1 MISLEKESDRQ
12 AMENVREFRKG
23 LLCSICNEFL
33 SDTYNLP
40 CGHSFCRECID
51 DALAERNSC
60 PDCMNPAWQKDTLKM
75 ALTDSTVQ
83 DWVVNCERLYQAH
96 VARQAARDGE
106 SSDTDSDLALVEPS
120 SGDDE
125 RGGTDID
132 EEEEGGGNAAPIPVP
147 SAPPPPQQQQPPARQ
162 AAPENDGAV
171 GAAAGG
177 GQPPPLPAA
186 AEPLPCRSLKGA
198 EKENNAAS
206 GSWGAATATS
216 SADLSVAA
224 AAPTAGVV
232 GVERAAAWS
241 SSSSSSSFSGQNRTP
256 RVRFQ
261 PSPLRACAA
270 PSEAG
275 QEGSGRQE
283 EEASV
288 HPRREKLPPA
298 AAVTKPRDSA
308 PLVLEGTVKAGD
320 VVDARLFTEGEK
332 LWSTPAAAPLK
343 RSVANTAAASPPGT
357 ESERRGST
365 PPRGTLVVA
374 AKDPEPSPS
383 AVPEKPAAVERE
395 EGGSSFAVG
404 LPDTCDIFDAES
416 SPPHSPIA
424 STTTITTMVILTPP
438 NLKPGGPEGKA
449 AVSSPSLKARG
460 PGAGVSAACPAGAR
474 PGIRVEGGDEHGEDD
489 GAMPE
494 ESRDG
499 ERQSPQQARGILDV
513 SSGDPPCPTSK
524 PRVSGTSAEGGTS
537 TDVGVGGG
545 EGRLGGEQLGE
556 EIEGTPGGTGKS
568 SGFEGSHRPLSP
580 RGASA
585 TDVDRSCADAG
596 VELGDSGSEDE
607 VSDAESVP
615 LLGANARLKDVNGQ
629 KLQQQQK
636 QQHGSGRTWP
646 SDGVPSPSSRSPL
659 AGSGVDRP
667 DETTV
672 RHRSTAANDEEGE
685 ETCDEA
691 DSLSNYGGSGAA
703 LGGCGRGEQPT
714 TGVEDERA
722 NEAVSLEAT
731 GPSKYVDPSSSP
743 SRVPLVLTNGGEGPK
758 RPATHGAA
766 SGVAEKTSPAKGTGV
781 VDSVRPSCQAP
792 TASSRHDKLF
802 PDGQPSAAVPPKEA
816 KSSSTTRVD
825 SPQPVSGSLQRQ
837 PQAFTAPSEASVL
850 HDEQS
855 AAKGD
860 VLARREGRSLDGG
873 ELCVAETLPQ
883 TPGLGGD
890 VLDKHAVVASPGD
903 DGDTTVPETSA
914 QGGLAT
920 DVLEPNSPKSLA
932 GGVSAHPAGGTPV
945 VEQPEGG
952 GVGEAFEGDKE
963 GPNVARLEV
972 PDSCVAHADGQEE
985 HHASGG
991 GTASD
996 VLDGRG
1002 PVRAEQLGDKNTRG
1016 SSVAAAA
1023 LAAPQPGVKGGGR
1036 TPSSQAA
1043 PLQQRR
1049 SPENA
1054 TTRVDSPGLKT
1065 GSSADG
1071 RLRHDSDEVPETL
1084 PSQRVG
1090 VDAGDGRG
1098 SSAAAPDVC
1107 LATQELSE
1115 QRESTRCSDDHG
1127 PELGRRI
1134 PETAAQ
1140 TSTTQEIQSLT
1151 TQEVPETA
1159 HAWGSVGACG
1169 GSSSSRIDGVG
1180 SAASGSYSQS
1190 EVLETE
1196 QLHGGATQGTADC
1209 AGGVGASG
1217 VGDGVEE
1224 QGAARFRRGAIA
1236 QSQQPQQ
1243 PQQPPPLQQQQ
1254 SKSMPPSSSTL
1265 PAEAVVGGTSR
1276 DEVGGVKSCAG
1287 LGDGEK
1293 PGEAWA
1299 SPGSLRAD
1307 EAAGVHGGVRN
1318 GGSPKS
1324 LVPTERTPDGSGSR
1338 KRSADY
1344 ATLSPSSRLSCDPG
1358 SAGKR
1363 TRLTPPPDSAANPSA
1378 RPGAAASDVEAS
1390 CNDDKPPDG
1399 GSPWQDAGRGSQ
1411 QGRPIALRGGSG
1423 PPGSDDESEMPETDH
1438 DLSAVQDAWHAE
1450 GGYEF
1455 GDDGGYLEDQTEET
1469 ESGRLPF
1476 SPAGQDSPPRRPR
1489 KNQEVDNP
1497 YAPQAHLDLSHGGDD
1512 FQPAASADGM
1522 MSPPVGG
1529 VKESGKKP
1537 RSSRT
1542 AARRPS
1548 KSTMGFGSPSFGGA
1562 ARASPSLSGSRFAAS
1577 LNDSNRRPIKNRIL
1591 AAGREHG
1598 LGGTTPASLS
1608 VPDKSGTW
1616 SSFNDLGPDTEEVE
1630 NLQAR
1635 VAEKRAQEKTAAGSA
1650 APETNSFDPC
1660 DAEYEEGGESDD
1672 DDSWAG
1678 RGEQNHGHRQGWDTR
1693 RDSSS
1698 EKKRKRTAMAAAAAA
1713 ATTTASEGRGTKV
1726 RREARHDRGDDGR
1739 PRLRRSPVL
1748 IVLLGCSPREQKR
1761 ANELCARLGQ
1771 RRPET
1776 ELVSGATHVVVGS
1789 QHTRPANSSSD

>member
-1 MISLEKESDRQ
+1 MVSLEKESDRQ

-83 DWVVNCERLYQAH
+83 DWVANCERLYQAH

-106 SSDTDSDLALVEPS
+106 SSDTDSDLALVEAS

-132 EEEEGGGNAAPIPVP
+132 EEEEGGGNVAPIAVP
-147 SAPPPPQQQQPPARQ
+147 SAPPPPPQQQPPARQ
-162 AAPENDGAV
+162 AAPENEGVV
-171 GAAAGG
+171 GAAAAAA
-177 GQPPPLPAA
+177 PSLPLPAA

-241 SSSSSSSFSGQNRTP
+241 SSPSSSFSGQNRTP

-275 QEGSGRQE
+275 QKGSGRQE

-298 AAVTKPRDSA
+298 AAVTKPRDSS

-320 VVDARLFTEGEK
+320 VVDARLPTEGEK
-332 LWSTPAAAPLK
+332 LRSTPAAAPLN

-357 ESERRGST
+357 ESERREST
-365 PPRGTLVVA
+365 PPRGTLVVT
-374 AKDPEPSPS
+374 AKDPGPSPS
-383 AVPEKPAAVERE
+383 VVPEKPAAVERE

-424 STTTITTMVILTPP
+424 STTTTTTMLILTPP
-438 NLKPGGPEGKA
+438 TLKPGGPETKA
-449 AVSSPSLKARG
+449 A
-460 PGAGVSAACPAGAR
+460 
-474 PGIRVEGGDEHGEDD
+474 
-489 GAMPE
+489 
-494 ESRDG
+494 
-499 ERQSPQQARGILDV
+499 
-513 SSGDPPCPTSK
+513 
-524 PRVSGTSAEGGTS
+524 PRVGGTSAEGGTS

-545 EGRLGGEQLGE
+545 GGGLG
-556 EIEGTPGGTGKS
+556 
-568 SGFEGSHRPLSP
+568 
-580 RGASA
+580 
-585 TDVDRSCADAG
+585 G
-596 VELGDSGSEDE
+596 VELGDSGSEDG

-629 KLQQQQK
+629 KPQQQQK

-703 LGGCGRGEQPT
+703 LGDCGRGEQPT

-731 GPSKYVDPSSSP
+731 GPSKDVDPSSSP
-743 SRVPLVLTNGGEGPK
+743 SRVPLVLTNGGEVPK

-766 SGVAEKTSPAKGTGV
+766 SGAAEKTSPAKGTGV
-781 VDSVRPSCQAP
+781 VDSVRPGCQAP
-792 TASSRHDKLF
+792 TASPRHDKLF
-802 PDGQPSAAVPPKEA
+802 PDGQRSAAVASKEA
-816 KSSSTTRVD
+816 ELSSTTRVD

-920 DVLEPNSPKSLA
+920 DVLEPNPPKSLA
-932 GGVSAHPAGGTPV
+932 GGVIAGPAGGTPG

-952 GVGEAFEGDKE
+952 GVGEAFEGGKE
-963 GPNVARLEV
+963 DPNVARLEV

-996 VLDGRG
+996 GLDGRG

-1243 PQQPPPLQQQQ
+1243 PPPLQQQQ

-1307 EAAGVHGGVRN
+1307 EAAGVHGGVRD

-1324 LVPTERTPDGSGSR
+1324 LVPTERTPDGSGNR

-1363 TRLTPPPDSAANPSA
+1363 TRLTPPPYSAANPSA

-1423 PPGSDDESEMPETDH
+1423 PPGSDDESEMPDTDH
-1438 DLSAVQDAWHAE
+1438 DLAAVQDAWHAE

-1469 ESGRLPF
+1469 ESGRLPS
-1476 SPAGQDSPPRRPR
+1476 SPAGDDSPPRKPR

-1512 FQPAASADGM
+1512 FQPAARADGM

-1529 VKESGKKP
+1529 VEESGKKP

-1562 ARASPSLSGSRFAAS
+1562 VRISPSLSGSRFAAS

-1635 VAEKRAQEKTAAGSA
+1635 VAEKRAQEKAAAGSA
-1650 APETNSFDPC
+1650 APETNSFDPS

-1672 DDSWAG
+1672 DGSWTG

-1698 EKKRKRTAMAAAAAA
+1698 ENKRKRTAMAAAAAA

-1726 RREARHDRGDDGR
+1726 PREARHDRGDDGR
-1739 PRLRRSPVL
+1739 PRRRRSPVL

-1776 ELVSGATHVVVGS
+1776 ELVSGATQRCGWQPVYAAS
-1789 QHTRPANSSSD
+1789 KQQQRW

>member
-1 MISLEKESDRQ
+1 
-12 AMENVREFRKG
+12 
-23 LLCSICNEFL
+23 NEFL

-40 CGHSFCRECID
+40 CGHSYCRECID

-60 PDCMNPAWQKDTLKM
+60 PDCMNPAWQKDILKM

-83 DWVVNCERLYQAH
+83 DWVANCERLYQAH

-106 SSDTDSDLALVEPS
+106 SSDTDSDLALVEAS
-120 SGDDE
+120 SEDDE
-125 RGGTDID
+125 RGGTNID
-132 EEEEGGGNAAPIPVP
+132 DEEEGGGNVAPIPVP
-147 SAPPPPQQQQPPARQ
+147 SALPPSQQQQQPPARQ
-162 AAPENDGAV
+162 AAPENEGVV
-171 GAAAGG
+171 GAAAAAA
-177 GQPPPLPAA
+177 PPSPLPTT
-186 AEPLPCRSLKGA
+186 AEPLPCRSMKGA

-206 GSWGAATATS
+206 GSWGAAATTS
-216 SADLSVAA
+216 SADMSVEA
-224 AAPTAGVV
+224 AAPAAGVV

-241 SSSSSSSFSGQNRTP
+241 YSPSSSFSGGNRKP

-270 PSEAG
+270 PSEAD
-275 QEGSGRQE
+275 QEGSGLQE

-298 AAVTKPRDSA
+298 AAVTKPLDSSHM
-308 PLVLEGTVKAGD
+308 VLEGTVKAGD
-320 VVDARLFTEGEK
+320 VLDARLSTEGEK
-332 LWSTPAAAPLK
+332 LRSTPAAAPLK
-343 RSVANTAAASPPGT
+343 RSDTSTAAASPPCT
-357 ESERRGST
+357 ESERRDST

-374 AKDPEPSPS
+374 AKHPEPSPS
-383 AVPEKPAAVERE
+383 VVPEKAAAVERE
-395 EGGSSFAVG
+395 EAGSSFAVG
-404 LPDTCDIFDAES
+404 LPHTCDIFDAES
-416 SPPHSPIA
+416 SPVHSPIA
-424 STTTITTMVILTPP
+424 STTTTTTMVILTPP
-438 NLKPGGPEGKA
+438 TLKPGGPETEA

-460 PGAGVSAACPAGAR
+460 PGAGASAACSAGAR
-474 PGIRVEGGDEHGEDD
+474 PGVRVEGGGEHGEVD
-489 GAMPE
+489 GASLGGETGSDRHGKDARAMPE
-494 ESRDG
+494 DSRDG
-499 ERQSPQQARGILDV
+499 ERQSPPQTRGVLDV
-513 SSGDPPCPTSK
+513 SSGNPPCPTSK
-524 PRVSGTSAEGGTS
+524 LRISGTSAEGGTS
-537 TDVGVGGG
+537 TDVGVDGGG
-545 EGRLGGEQLGE
+545 GALGGEHLGE
-556 EIEGTPGGTGKS
+556 DTEGTLGGTGKS
-568 SGFEGSHRPLSP
+568 SGFEGSRRPLP
-580 RGASA
+580 AHGASA
-585 TDVDRSCADAG
+585 TDVDRSSANVG

-615 LLGANARLKDVNGQ
+615 LLGANDRLKDVNGQ

-636 QQHGSGRTWP
+636 QQHGSGRTSP

-659 AGSGVDRP
+659 AGSGVDRS

-672 RHRSTAANDEEGE
+672 RQRGIAANDEDGE

-703 LGGCGRGEQPT
+703 LGDCGRGEQPN

-722 NEAVSLEAT
+722 HEATSSEAT
-731 GPSKYVDPSSSP
+731 GPSKDFDPSSSP
-743 SRVPLVLTNGGEGPK
+743 SRVPLVLTNRGEVPK

-766 SGVAEKTSPAKGTGV
+766 SGAAEMTSPVKGTGV
-781 VDSVRPSCQAP
+781 VDSVRPACPAP
-792 TASSRHDKLF
+792 TASPRHDKLF
-802 PDGQPSAAVPPKEA
+802 PDEQPSPAVPPKEA
-816 KSSSTTRVD
+816 ESWSTTRVD

-850 HDEQS
+850 HDEQR

-860 VLARREGRSLDGG
+860 VLARLEGRSLDGV
-873 ELCVAETLPQ
+873 ELCVAETLDQ

-920 DVLEPNSPKSLA
+920 DVLEPNPPETLV
-932 GGVSAHPAGGTPV
+932 GGVTADPTRGTPV
-945 VEQPEGG
+945 VEQPGRGG
-952 GVGEAFEGDKE
+952 AGEAFEGEE
-963 GPNVARLEV
+963 GPNVTRREV
-972 PDSCVAHADGQEE
+972 PDSCVAHADDQEE
-985 HHASGG
+985 QHASGG

-996 VLDGRG
+996 VLDGPG
-1002 PVRAEQLGDKNTRG
+1002 PVRAEQLSDKKTRVFA
-1016 SSVAAAA
+1016 VAAAA
-1023 LAAPQPGVKGGGR
+1023 LAVPPPGVKGGGR

-1054 TTRVDSPGLKT
+1054 TTRVVSQGLKT

-1071 RLRHDSDEVPETL
+1071 RLGRDSDEVTETL
-1084 PSQRVG
+1084 PSKRVG

-1098 SSAAAPDVC
+1098 SPAAAPDVC

-1115 QRESTRCSDDHG
+1115 QREPTKCSDDHG

-1140 TSTTQEIQSLT
+1140 ISTTQEIQTLT

-1169 GSSSSRIDGVG
+1169 GSSSSRLERVA
-1180 SAASGSYSQS
+1180 STASGSYSQS

-1196 QLHGGATQGTADC
+1196 QLHGGAIHSIPDC

-1224 QGAARFRRGAIA
+1224 QGAARFRGGAIA
-1236 QSQQPQQ
+1236 QSQQQQ
-1243 PQQPPPLQQQQ
+1243 QQQQ

-1265 PAEAVVGGTSR
+1265 PAEAVVGGRSR
-1276 DEVGGVKSCAG
+1276 DEVGGVKGCAG

-1293 PGEAWA
+1293 RGGVWA

-1307 EAAGVHGGVRN
+1307 EAAGVHGGVRD
-1318 GGSPKS
+1318 GGSPES
-1324 LVPTERTPDGSGSR
+1324 SVPTERTPDDSGNR

-1344 ATLSPSSRLSCDPG
+1344 ATLSPSSRLSCDPE

-1363 TRLTPPPDSAANPSA
+1363 TRLTLPPNSAANPSA
-1378 RPGAAASDVEAS
+1378 RSGAAASDVEAS
-1390 CNDDKPPDG
+1390 CKGDKPPDG

-1423 PPGSDDESEMPETDH
+1423 PLGSDDESEMPETDH
-1438 DLSAVQDAWHAE
+1438 DLAAVQDAWHAE

-1455 GDDGGYLEDQTEET
+1455 GDDGGYLEDQAEET
-1469 ESGRLPF
+1469 ESGRLPS
-1476 SPAGQDSPPRRPR
+1476 SPAGDNSPLQRPR
-1489 KNQEVDNP
+1489 ENQVVDNP

-1529 VKESGKKP
+1529 VEESAKKA
-1537 RSSRT
+1537 RSSHT
-1542 AARRPS
+1542 TARRPS
-1548 KSTMGFGSPSFGGA
+1548 KSTMGFGSPSFSGA

-1577 LNDSNRRPIKNRIL
+1577 LNDSNRRPIKNKIL

-1598 LGGTTPASLS
+1598 PGGTTPASLS

-1635 VAEKRAQEKTAAGSA
+1635 VADKRAQEKTAAGSA
-1650 APETNSFDPC
+1650 APETNSFDPS
-1660 DAEYEEGGESDD
+1660 DAEYEGGGQNDD
-1672 DDSWAG
+1672 DDGWAG
-1678 RGEQNHGHRQGWDTR
+1678 RGEQNRGHRQGLHTR
-1693 RDSSS
+1693 EDSLS
-1698 EKKRKRTAMAAAAAA
+1698 EKKRKRTAMAAAAVA
-1713 ATTTASEGRGTKV
+1713 ATTTASEGNGTKV

-1739 PRLRRSPVL
+1739 PRRRRSPVL
-1748 IVLLGCSPREQKR
+1748 IVLLGCSPREHER

-1771 RRPET
+1771 HRPET
-1776 ELVSGATHVVVGS
+1776 ELVSGTTHVVIGS
-1789 QHTRPANSSSD
+1789 QYTRPANSSSD

>member
-83 DWVVNCERLYQAH
+83 DWVANCERLYQAH

-106 SSDTDSDLALVEPS
+106 SSDTDSDLALVEAS

-132 EEEEGGGNAAPIPVP
+132 EEEEGGGNVAPIPVP

-162 AAPENDGAV
+162 AAPENEGVV
-171 GAAAGG
+171 GAAAAALP
-177 GQPPPLPAA
+177 PPPLPAA

-206 GSWGAATATS
+206 GSWGAATAAS

-241 SSSSSSSFSGQNRTP
+241 SSPSSSFSGQNRTP

-298 AAVTKPRDSA
+298 AAVNKPRDSS

-320 VVDARLFTEGEK
+320 VVDARLSTEGEK
-332 LWSTPAAAPLK
+332 LRSTPAAAPLK

-357 ESERRGST
+357 ESERRAST
-365 PPRGTLVVA
+365 PPRGTLAVA
-374 AKDPEPSPS
+374 AKNPEPSPS
-383 AVPEKPAAVERE
+383 VVPEEAAAVERE
-395 EGGSSFAVG
+395 EAGSSFAVG

-424 STTTITTMVILTPP
+424 STTTTTTMVILTPP
-438 NLKPGGPEGKA
+438 TLKPGGPETKA
-449 AVSSPSLKARG
+449 AVSSLGLKARG
-460 PGAGVSAACPAGAR
+460 PGAGASAACSAGAR
-474 PGIRVEGGDEHGEDD
+474 PVVRVEGDGEHGKVD
-489 GAMPE
+489 GASLDGETGSHRHGKDARAMPE

-499 ERQSPQQARGILDV
+499 ERQSPPQTRGVSDV

-524 PRVSGTSAEGGTS
+524 PGISDTSAEGRTS
-537 TDVGVGGG
+537 TDVGVDGGG
-545 EGRLGGEQLGE
+545 GGLGGEHLGE
-556 EIEGTPGGTGKS
+556 EIEGTLGGTGKR
-568 SGFEGSHRPLSP
+568 SGFEGSHRPLP
-580 RGASA
+580 ARGASA

-615 LLGANARLKDVNGQ
+615 LLGANDRLKDVNGQ

-636 QQHGSGRTWP
+636 QQHGSGRTSP
-646 SDGVPSPSSRSPL
+646 SDGAPSPSSRSPL

-672 RHRSTAANDEEGE
+672 RHRSIAANDEEGE

-703 LGGCGRGEQPT
+703 LGDCGRGEQPT
-714 TGVEDERA
+714 TGIEDERA
-722 NEAVSLEAT
+722 NEAVSSEAT
-731 GPSKYVDPSSSP
+731 GPSKCVDPSSSP
-743 SRVPLVLTNGGEGPK
+743 SRVPLVLTNGGEVPK

-766 SGVAEKTSPAKGTGV
+766 SGAAEKTSPAKGADV
-781 VDSVRPSCQAP
+781 VDSVRPACQAP
-792 TASSRHDKLF
+792 TASPRHDTLF
-802 PDGQPSAAVPPKEA
+802 PDEQPSAAVPPKEA
-816 KSSSTTRVD
+816 ESSSTTRVD

-903 DGDTTVPETSA
+903 DGDTTVPETA

-920 DVLEPNSPKSLA
+920 GIPEPNPPASLA
-932 GGVSAHPAGGTPV
+932 DGVSADPAGGTPV
-945 VEQPEGG
+945 VEQPGGG
-952 GVGEAFEGDKE
+952 GVGEAFEGDKK

-991 GTASD
+991 GTVSD
-996 VLDGRG
+996 GLDGRA
-1002 PVRAEQLGDKNTRG
+1002 PVRAEQLGDKSTRG
-1016 SSVAAAA
+1016 SAVAAAA
-1023 LAAPQPGVKGGGR
+1023 LAAPPPGVKGAGR

-1054 TTRVDSPGLKT
+1054 TTPVDSPGLKT

-1071 RLRHDSDEVPETL
+1071 RLRRDADEVPETL

-1090 VDAGDGRG
+1090 VKDGDGRRG
-1098 SSAAAPDVC
+1098 SAAAPDVC

-1115 QRESTRCSDDHG
+1115 QRGSTIRCSDDHG

-1151 TQEVPETA
+1151 TQEVSETA

-1169 GSSSSRIDGVG
+1169 GSSSSRIEGVA

-1196 QLHGGATQGTADC
+1196 QLHGGATQSTAEC

-1236 QSQQPQQ
+1236 Q
-1243 PQQPPPLQQQQ
+1243 PQQPPPPPPPPQQQQQ

-1307 EAAGVHGGVRN
+1307 EAAGVHGGVRD

-1324 LVPTERTPDGSGSR
+1324 LVPTERTPDGSRNR

-1344 ATLSPSSRLSCDPG
+1344 GTLFPSSRLSCDPG

-1378 RPGAAASDVEAS
+1378 RPGAASSDMEVS

-1423 PPGSDDESEMPETDH
+1423 PSGSDDEREMPETDH
-1438 DLSAVQDAWHAE
+1438 DLAAVQDAWHAE

-1455 GDDGGYLEDQTEET
+1455 GDDGGYPEDQTEET
-1469 ESGRLPF
+1469 ESGRLPS
-1476 SPAGQDSPPRRPR
+1476 SPAGDDSPPRRPR

-1497 YAPQAHLDLSHGGDD
+1497 YAPQAHLDLGYGGDD

-1529 VKESGKKP
+1529 VEESGKKP

-1577 LNDSNRRPIKNRIL
+1577 LNDSNRRPVKNRIL

-1598 LGGTTPASLS
+1598 LGGTTPDSLS

-1635 VAEKRAQEKTAAGSA
+1635 VADKRAQEKTAAGSA
-1650 APETNSFDPC
+1650 APETNSFDPS
-1660 DAEYEEGGESDD
+1660 DAEYEEGGENDD

-1678 RGEQNHGHRQGWDTR
+1678 RGGESRGHRQGVDTR
-1693 RDSSS
+1693 
-1698 EKKRKRTAMAAAAAA
+1698 
-1713 ATTTASEGRGTKV
+1713 
-1726 RREARHDRGDDGR
+1726 
-1739 PRLRRSPVL
+1739 
-1748 IVLLGCSPREQKR
+1748 
-1761 ANELCARLGQ
+1761 
-1771 RRPET
+1771 
-1776 ELVSGATHVVVGS
+1776 
-1789 QHTRPANSSSD
+1789 

>member
-1 MISLEKESDRQ
+1 M
-12 AMENVREFRKG
+12 
-23 LLCSICNEFL
+23 
-33 SDTYNLP
+33 
-40 CGHSFCRECID
+40 
-51 DALAERNSC
+51 
-60 PDCMNPAWQKDTLKM
+60 
-75 ALTDSTVQ
+75 Q
-83 DWVVNCERLYQAH
+83 DWVANCERLYQAH

-106 SSDTDSDLALVEPS
+106 SSDTDSDLALVEAS

-132 EEEEGGGNAAPIPVP
+132 DEEEGGGNVAPIPVP
-147 SAPPPPQQQQPPARQ
+147 SALPPPQQQQEPPARQ
-162 AAPENDGAV
+162 AAPENEGVV
-171 GAAAGG
+171 GAAAAAAP
-177 GQPPPLPAA
+177 PPPLPAA
-186 AEPLPCRSLKGA
+186 AEPLPCRSLKVA

-216 SADLSVAA
+216 SADMSVAA
-224 AAPTAGVV
+224 AAPAAGVV

-241 SSSSSSSFSGQNRTP
+241 SSPSSSFSGGNRTP

-275 QEGSGRQE
+275 QEGPGLQ

-288 HPRREKLPPA
+288 HTRREKLPPA
-298 AAVTKPRDSA
+298 AAVTKPRDSS
-308 PLVLEGTVKAGD
+308 PFVLEGTVKAGD
-320 VVDARLFTEGEK
+320 VVDARLPTEGEK
-332 LWSTPAAAPLK
+332 LRSTPAAAPLK

-357 ESERRGST
+357 ESERRDST

-374 AKDPEPSPS
+374 AKNPEPSPS
-383 AVPEKPAAVERE
+383 VVPEKAAAVERE
-395 EGGSSFAVG
+395 EAGSSFAVG

-424 STTTITTMVILTPP
+424 STTTTTTMVILTPP
-438 NLKPGGPEGKA
+438 TLKPGGPETKA
-449 AVSSPSLKARG
+449 AVRSPSLKARG
-460 PGAGVSAACPAGAR
+460 PGAEASAACPAGAR
-474 PGIRVEGGDEHGEDD
+474 PGVRVEGGDEHGEVD
-489 GAMPE
+489 GASLGGETGSDRHGKDARAMPE

-499 ERQSPQQARGILDV
+499 ERQSPQQARGILDA

-524 PRVSGTSAEGGTS
+524 PGVSGTSAEGGNS

-545 EGRLGGEQLGE
+545 GGGLGGEPLGE
-556 EIEGTPGGTGKS
+556 EIESTLAGTVKS
-568 SGFEGSHRPLSP
+568 SGFEGSHRPLSA

-596 VELGDSGSEDE
+596 VELGGSGSEDE

-615 LLGANARLKDVNGQ
+615 LLGANDRLKDVNGQ

-636 QQHGSGRTWP
+636 QQHGSGRTSP

-659 AGSGVDRP
+659 AGNGVDRL

-672 RHRSTAANDEEGE
+672 RQRGIAANDEEGE

-691 DSLSNYGGSGAA
+691 DSLSHYGDSDAA
-703 LGGCGRGEQPT
+703 LGDCGRGEQPT

-722 NEAVSLEAT
+722 NEAMSSEAT
-731 GPSKYVDPSSSP
+731 GPSKDVDPSSSP
-743 SRVPLVLTNGGEGPK
+743 SRVPLVLANGGEVPK

-766 SGVAEKTSPAKGTGV
+766 SGVAEKTSRAKGTGA
-781 VDSVRPSCQAP
+781 VDSVRPACQAP
-792 TASSRHDKLF
+792 TASPRHDKLF
-802 PDGQPSAAVPPKEA
+802 PDEQPSAAVPPKEA
-816 KSSSTTRVD
+816 ESSSTTRVD

-837 PQAFTAPSEASVL
+837 PQAFTAPSATSVL

-873 ELCVAETLPQ
+873 EHCVAETLPQ

-920 DVLEPNSPKSLA
+920 DVLEPNPPESLA
-932 GGVSAHPAGGTPV
+932 GGVTADPARGIPV
-945 VEQPEGG
+945 VKQPGRGG
-952 GVGEAFEGDKE
+952 AGEAFEGDKE
-963 GPNVARLEV
+963 GPSVTRLEV

-996 VLDGRG
+996 GLDGRG
-1002 PVRAEQLGDKNTRG
+1002 PVRAEQLGDKNARG
-1016 SSVAAAA
+1016 SAVAAAA
-1023 LAAPQPGVKGGGR
+1023 LAAPPPGVKGGGR
-1036 TPSSQAA
+1036 TPSSQVA

-1071 RLRHDSDEVPETL
+1071 RLGRDSDEVPETL
-1084 PSQRVG
+1084 PSQRVV
-1090 VDAGDGRG
+1090 VDAGDGRR

-1115 QRESTRCSDDHG
+1115 QREPTRCSDDHG

-1169 GSSSSRIDGVG
+1169 GSSSSRIEGVA
-1180 SAASGSYSQS
+1180 SAASGYSQS

-1196 QLHGGATQGTADC
+1196 QLHGGATQSTA
-1209 AGGVGASG
+1209 G

-1224 QGAARFRRGAIA
+1224 QGAARFRGGAIA

-1243 PQQPPPLQQQQ
+1243 Q
-1254 SKSMPPSSSTL
+1254 SKSMPPSSFTL
-1265 PAEAVVGGTSR
+1265 PVEAVVGGTSR
-1276 DEVGGVKSCAG
+1276 DEVGGVKGCAG

-1293 PGEAWA
+1293 LGGAWA

-1307 EAAGVHGGVRN
+1307 EAASVHGGVRD
-1318 GGSPKS
+1318 GGSPES
-1324 LVPTERTPDGSGSR
+1324 LVPTERTPDGSGNR

-1363 TRLTPPPDSAANPSA
+1363 TRLTPPPDSAANLSA

-1390 CNDDKPPDG
+1390 CNYDKPPDG

-1423 PPGSDDESEMPETDH
+1423 PPRSDDESEMPETDH
-1438 DLSAVQDAWHAE
+1438 DLAAVQDAWHAE

-1469 ESGRLPF
+1469 ESGRLPS
-1476 SPAGQDSPPRRPR
+1476 SPAGDDSPPRRPR

-1529 VKESGKKP
+1529 VEESGKKP

-1598 LGGTTPASLS
+1598 PGGTTPTSLS

-1616 SSFNDLGPDTEEVE
+1616 SSFNDLGPDTEVCF
-1630 NLQAR
+1630 L
-1635 VAEKRAQEKTAAGSA
+1635 VVISF
-1650 APETNSFDPC
+1650 ET
-1660 DAEYEEGGESDD
+1660 G
-1672 DDSWAG
+1672 
-1678 RGEQNHGHRQGWDTR
+1678 
-1693 RDSSS
+1693 
-1698 EKKRKRTAMAAAAAA
+1698 
-1713 ATTTASEGRGTKV
+1713 
-1726 RREARHDRGDDGR
+1726 
-1739 PRLRRSPVL
+1739 SPV
-1748 IVLLGCSPREQKR
+1748 
-1761 ANELCARLGQ
+1761 
-1771 RRPET
+1771 
-1776 ELVSGATHVVVGS
+1776 VG
-1789 QHTRPANSSSD
+1789 R

>member
-1 MISLEKESDRQ
+1 
-12 AMENVREFRKG
+12 
-23 LLCSICNEFL
+23 NEFL

-83 DWVVNCERLYQAH
+83 DWVANCERLYQAH
-96 VARQAARDGE
+96 VARQAAQDGE
-106 SSDTDSDLALVEPS
+106 SSDTDSDLALVEAS
-120 SGDDE
+120 SVDDE

-132 EEEEGGGNAAPIPVP
+132 DEEEGGGNMAPIPVP
-147 SAPPPPQQQQPPARQ
+147 SALPPPQQQQQPPARQ
-162 AAPENDGAV
+162 AAPENEGV
-171 GAAAGG
+171 VEAAAAAAP
-177 GQPPPLPAA
+177 PPPLPAA
-186 AEPLPCRSLKGA
+186 AEPLPCRSLKVA

-216 SADLSVAA
+216 AADMSVAA
-224 AAPTAGVV
+224 AAPAAGVV

-241 SSSSSSSFSGQNRTP
+241 SSPSSSFSGGNRKP

-275 QEGSGRQE
+275 QEGSGLQE

-298 AAVTKPRDSA
+298 AAVTKLRDFSH
-308 PLVLEGTVKAGD
+308 LVLEDTVKAGD
-320 VVDARLFTEGEK
+320 VVNARLPTEGEK
-332 LWSTPAAAPLK
+332 LRSTPAAAPLK
-343 RSVANTAAASPPGT
+343 RNVASTAAASPPGT
-357 ESERRGST
+357 ESERRDST

-374 AKDPEPSPS
+374 AKNPEPSPS
-383 AVPEKPAAVERE
+383 VVPEKAAAVERE
-395 EGGSSFAVG
+395 EAGSSFAVG

-424 STTTITTMVILTPP
+424 STTTTTTMVILTPP
-438 NLKPGGPEGKA
+438 TLKPGGPETKS

-460 PGAGVSAACPAGAR
+460 PGAGASAACSAGAR
-474 PGIRVEGGDEHGEDD
+474 PGVRVEGGGEHGKVD
-489 GAMPE
+489 GASLGGETGNDCHGKDARAMPQ

-499 ERQSPQQARGILDV
+499 ERQSPSQTQGVLDV

-524 PRVSGTSAEGGTS
+524 LVISGTSAEGGTS
-537 TDVGVGGG
+537 TDVGVDGGG
-545 EGRLGGEQLGE
+545 GAFGGEHLGE
-556 EIEGTPGGTGKS
+556 DTEGTLGGTGKS
-568 SGFEGSHRPLSP
+568 SGFEGSHRPLP
-580 RGASA
+580 AHGASA
-585 TDVDRSCADAG
+585 TDVDRSSANVG
-596 VELGDSGSEDE
+596 VKLGDSGSEDE

-615 LLGANARLKDVNGQ
+615 LLGANDRLKDVNGQ

-636 QQHGSGRTWP
+636 QQHGSGRTSP

-672 RHRSTAANDEEGE
+672 RQRGIAANDEDGE

-703 LGGCGRGEQPT
+703 LGDCGRGEQPNT
-714 TGVEDERA
+714 SVEDERA
-722 NEAVSLEAT
+722 NEATSSEAT
-731 GPSKYVDPSSSP
+731 GPSKDVDPSSSP
-743 SRVPLVLTNGGEGPK
+743 SRVPLVLTNRGEVPK

-766 SGVAEKTSPAKGTGV
+766 SGAAEKTSPAKGTGV
-781 VDSVRPSCQAP
+781 VDSVRPACQAP
-792 TASSRHDKLF
+792 TASPRHDKLF
-802 PDGQPSAAVPPKEA
+802 PDEQPSAAVPPKEA
-816 KSSSTTRVD
+816 ESSSTTRVD

-837 PQAFTAPSEASVL
+837 PQAFTAPWEASVL

-860 VLARREGRSLDGG
+860 VLARREGRSLDGE

-890 VLDKHAVVASPGD
+890 VLDKHAVVTSPGD

-914 QGGLAT
+914 QGGLAK
-920 DVLEPNSPKSLA
+920 DVLEPNPPESLV
-932 GGVSAHPAGGTPV
+932 GGVTADPTRGTPV
-945 VEQPEGG
+945 VEQPGRGG
-952 GVGEAFEGDKE
+952 AGEAFEGKKE
-963 GPNVARLEV
+963 GSNATRREV
-972 PDSCVAHADGQEE
+972 PDSCVAHADDQEE
-985 HHASGG
+985 QHASGG

-996 VLDGRG
+996 GLDGRG
-1002 PVRAEQLGDKNTRG
+1002 PVRAEQLSDKNTRG
-1016 SSVAAAA
+1016 SAVAAAA
-1023 LAAPQPGVKGGGR
+1023 LAVPPPGVKGGGR
-1036 TPSSQAA
+1036 TPSSQAV

-1054 TTRVDSPGLKT
+1054 TTRVVSQGLKT
-1065 GSSADG
+1065 GRSADG
-1071 RLRHDSDEVPETL
+1071 RLGRDSDEVPETL

-1115 QRESTRCSDDHG
+1115 QREPTRCSDDHG
-1127 PELGRRI
+1127 PELERRI

-1140 TSTTQEIQSLT
+1140 IRTTQEIQSLT

-1159 HAWGSVGACG
+1159 HAWGSVGGCG
-1169 GSSSSRIDGVG
+1169 GSSSSRLERVA
-1180 SAASGSYSQS
+1180 STASGGYSQS

-1196 QLHGGATQGTADC
+1196 QLHGGATQSTADC
-1209 AGGVGASG
+1209 AGGVGTSG
-1217 VGDGVEE
+1217 VGDDVEE
-1224 QGAARFRRGAIA
+1224 QGTARVRGGAIA

-1243 PQQPPPLQQQQ
+1243 QQQQ

-1265 PAEAVVGGTSR
+1265 PAEAVVGGRSR
-1276 DEVGGVKSCAG
+1276 DEVGGVKGCAG
-1287 LGDGEK
+1287 VGDGEK

-1299 SPGSLRAD
+1299 SPGSPRAD
-1307 EAAGVHGGVRN
+1307 EAAGVHGGVRD
-1318 GGSPKS
+1318 GGSPES
-1324 LVPTERTPDGSGSR
+1324 LVPTERTPDDSGNR

-1344 ATLSPSSRLSCDPG
+1344 ATLSPDSRLSCDPG

-1363 TRLTPPPDSAANPSA
+1363 TRLTLPPDSAANPSA

-1390 CNDDKPPDG
+1390 CKGDKPPDG
-1399 GSPWQDAGRGSQ
+1399 DCPWQDAGRGSQ

-1423 PPGSDDESEMPETDH
+1423 PPRSDDESEMPETDH
-1438 DLSAVQDAWHAE
+1438 DLAAVQDAWHAE

-1455 GDDGGYLEDQTEET
+1455 GDDGGYLEDQAEET
-1469 ESGRLPF
+1469 KSGRLPS
-1476 SPAGQDSPPRRPR
+1476 SPAGDDSPPRRPR

-1522 MSPPVGG
+1522 MPPPVGG
-1529 VKESGKKP
+1529 VEESANKP

-1598 LGGTTPASLS
+1598 PGGTTPASLS

-1635 VAEKRAQEKTAAGSA
+1635 VADKRAQEKTAAGSA
-1650 APETNSFDPC
+1650 ALETNSFDPS
-1660 DAEYEEGGESDD
+1660 DAEYEEGGENDD

-1678 RGEQNHGHRQGWDTR
+1678 RGEQNRGHRQGWDTWK
-1693 RDSSS
+1693 DSSS

-1713 ATTTASEGRGTKV
+1713 AATTASEGKGTKV

-1739 PRLRRSPVL
+1739 PRRRRPVL
-1748 IVLLGCSPREQKR
+1748 LVLLGCSPRERKR

-1771 RRPET
+1771 HRPET
-1776 ELVSGATHVVVGS
+1776 ELVSDATHVVIGS
-1789 QHTRPANSSSD
+1789 QYTRPANSSSD